1 MASADSIPNISN
13 PFKKTKLQENLT
25 EVPKKPEP
33 RMTLINPVFTYPQLS
48 LNQNNFGSNHSEKKN
63 NNLIFNQ
70 RFNSSHSVKRIP
82 EYDFLNQFSFMPRF
96 PNLSF
101 GMPVMSSQ
109 FKSFG
114 LMNSFSHLKDDRNMP
129 LKINPN
135 SFMLNSLVNENEE
148 FYKEKKEENKNNN
161 NNNKTKDLF
170 NQSQKSEEKNN
181 SEKSSSPEKSSSNS
195 NNDNINNKLN
205 NNNITNTGTKFFT
218 NHNYGYKCSCS
229 KTKCNRKYCE
239 CYNSGNYCV
248 DCNCKDC
255 NNRPPVNS
263 YTNKHPTDDQSKSKK
278 EKVICTC
285 TKSGC
290 NKNYCECFKIG
301 QKCSS
306 LCRCIGCENNDQ
318 IQSKKYNFN
327 YQCNTANSIYI
338 IKNKIFVENMKE
350 KIKDELFGDN
360 PQIKKYDFVGIC
372 KKRKREE
379 YKNEEEEK
387 NFGKNIKNKKIENSE
402 EFNLFNDSLFD
413 QNGKVILRHIN
424 LFQKFV

>member
-13 PFKKTKLQENLT
+13 PFKKTKLQENLK
-25 EVPKKPEP
+25 ELPKKPEP

-195 NNDNINNKLN
+195 NNDNINNKIN
-205 NNNITNTGTKFFT
+205 INNITNTGTKFFT

-255 NNRPPVNS
+255 N
-263 YTNKHPTDDQSKSKK
+263 
-278 EKVICTC
+278 
-285 TKSGC
+285 
-290 NKNYCECFKIG
+290 
-301 QKCSS
+301 
-306 LCRCIGCENNDQ
+306 
-318 IQSKKYNFN
+318 
-327 YQCNTANSIYI
+327 
-338 IKNKIFVENMKE
+338 
-350 KIKDELFGDN
+350 
-360 PQIKKYDFVGIC
+360 
-372 KKRKREE
+372 KKRKSYLHLHKER
-379 YKNEEEEK
+379 
-387 NFGKNIKNKKIENSE
+387 
-402 EFNLFNDSLFD
+402 
-413 QNGKVILRHIN
+413 V
-424 LFQKFV
+424 